1 MATLSKEISNRTS
14 KISGCE
20 LYLNSRRPS
29 FKWLQNILSAFFFYY
44 ASWENGCMT
53 WNKERKYPALHS
65 SLWFSAM
72 QVHCQRQ
79 RPKRGAALHFYLA
92 CRSPRSVT
100 FCSPRPPPSPSL
112 PSFGVLFTS
121 HTLLSLSWCFCQL
134 EPGGHPS
141 SRFVLSLSALGFSLR
156 QYLTYYFRRGGGRCG
171 WGVV

>member
-1 MATLSKEISNRTS
+1 
-14 KISGCE
+14 
-20 LYLNSRRPS
+20 
-29 FKWLQNILSAFFFYY
+29 
-44 ASWENGCMT
+44 MT

-112 PSFGVLFTS
+112 PSFGVFV
-121 HTLLSLSWCFCQL
+121 HLSYFAVI
-134 EPGGHPS
+134 
-141 SRFVLSLSALGFSLR
+141 VLMFLSARAWRASEQQVRPEPLSSGLFITTVSDVLF
-156 QYLTYYFRRGGGRCG
+156 QAGWWGVWVGGGVGERRAHLCG
-171 WGVV
+171 VRNGCKSHGW